1 MTLWDGIFQ
10 KIDHFFSLFW
20 GIGFKNK
27 PEILLVQGSIA
38 LLAIGIQ
45 PGLSGEW
52 VKYGD
57 HYSLDKN
64 SAENAVVV
72 VQVARGYTI
81 GLRAV
86 RYRFGND
93 VVQFGLKQQFAPFC
107 IPIELL
113 QVRFQQLKIMRLVPT
128 IFAAGLKKER
138 ALFPGIGT
146 LCRIRAHAPIIH
158 PAILPG

>member
-1 MTLWDGIFQ
+1 MPLWDGIFQ
-10 KIDHFFSLFW
+10 KIDHFFALFR

-27 PEILLVQGSIA
+27 PKILLIQCSIA
-38 LLAIGIQ
+38 LLAIGIE

-64 SAENAVVV
+64 GAENAAVV
-72 VQVARGYTI
+72 VQVARRYTI

-93 VVQFGLKQQFAPFC
+93 VVQFGLKQQLAPFC

-113 QVRFQQLKIMRLVPT
+113 QVCFQQLKIMRLVPT
-128 IFAAGLKKER
+128 VFTAGLKKER
-138 ALFPGIGT
+138 ALFPGIDT
-146 LCRIRAHAPIIH
+146 LCGIRAHAPIVH